1 MPVDL
6 HELDN
11 FAAVARHRSFR
22 KAARERGV
30 SASALSHAV
39 RVLEERLGVRLLNRT
54 TRSVMP
60 TEAGLRI
67 LACLEPAMRDIAE
80 TLTEIQGL
88 QDVPA
93 GPLRLSVPRQAARL
107 ILAPILAAFG
117 ARYPR
122 VQLEII
128 TDDRLIDIVSEGFD
142 AGIRFGESLAA
153 DMVVVPIGE
162 PLRFVVVGS
171 ADYLEVHG
179 TPRTPRE
186 LTDHSCIGRRFP
198 SGSLYQWEF
207 ERDGQAMS
215 VAVNG
220 SLVVDDD
227 ELMVRAA
234 IDGAGLAYVYETQV
248 RAAVAS
254 GMLTRVLDDWC
265 QTPARFFLYYPGRRQ
280 LPRALR
286 ALVDFI
292 RANSFL
298 G

>member
-1 MPVDL
+1 MQVDL

-60 TEAGLRI
+60 TEAGLRL
-67 LACLEPAMRDIAE
+67 LACLEPAMRDVAE

-171 ADYLEVHG
+171 VDYLEVHG

-186 LTDHSCIGRRFP
+186 LTNHSCIGRRFP

-254 GMLTRVLDDWC
+254 GKLIRVLDDWC
-265 QTPARFFLYYPGRRQ
+265 EAPARFFLYYPGRRQ

-298 G
+298 V

>member
-54 TRSVMP
+54 TRSVVP
-60 TEAGLRI
+60 TEAGFRL

-80 TLTEIQGL
+80 TLMEIQRF
-88 QDVPA
+88 QDVAA
-93 GPLRLSVPRQAARL
+93 GLLRLSVPRQAARL
-107 ILAPILAAFG
+107 TLAPILAAFS

-122 VQLEII
+122 VQLEIT
-128 TDDRLIDIVSEGFD
+128 TDDALIDVVGQGFD
-142 AGIRFGESLAA
+142 AGVRFGESLAV
-153 DMVVVPIGE
+153 DMVAVPIGE
-162 PLRFVVVGS
+162 PQRFVVVGS
-171 ADYLEVHG
+171 ADYLEAHG
-179 TPRTPRE
+179 TPKTPRE

-207 ERDGQAMS
+207 DRDGQAMS
-215 VAVNG
+215 VAVHG

-234 IDGAGLAYVYETQV
+234 IDGAGLAYVYDAQV

-254 GMLTRVLDDWC
+254 GMLIRVLDDWC
-265 QTPARFFLYYPGRRQ
+265 QTPARFFLYYPGRRHM
-280 LPRALR
+280 PRALR

-292 RANSFL
+292 RADS
-298 G
+298 